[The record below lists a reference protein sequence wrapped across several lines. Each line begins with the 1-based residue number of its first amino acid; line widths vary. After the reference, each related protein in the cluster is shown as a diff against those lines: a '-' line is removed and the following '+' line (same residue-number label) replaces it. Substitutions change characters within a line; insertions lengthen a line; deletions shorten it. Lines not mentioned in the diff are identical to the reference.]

1 VVTQRLI
8 PSENAS
14 TDQVLHHGVKSI
26 AVTALYRA
34 GVDVD
39 LIPLT
44 DGPVGYAYR

>member
-1 VVTQRLI
+1 MI

-14 TDQVLHHGVKSI
+14 TDQVLHLGVKSI
-26 AVTALYRA
+26 AVTAKGTGPHRA

>member
-26 AVTALYRA
+26 AVTAK
-34 GVDVD
+34 G
-39 LIPLT
+39 T
-44 DGPVGYAYR
+44 GPESTWT